1 MRLRRIWLF
10 LLYLMLTGV
19 FLTAVAGV
27 IIYIKLS
34 PQLPSIDDLR
44 DVQLQQPLRI
54 YSRDRKLLAEFGEK
68 RRTPV
73 SIDEVPPL
81 MIKAF
86 LAAEDDSFAEELPA
100 EVEQLET
107 QLEQL
112 ELSSLLGGPHDQAG
126 AL

>member
-1 MRLRRIWLF
+1 M
-10 LLYLMLTGV
+10 
-19 FLTAVAGV
+19 AGV
-27 IIYIKLS
+27 IIYMNVA

-73 SIDEVPPL
+73 SIDDVLPL

-86 LAAEDDSFAEELPA
+86 PAAEDDSFFRHSGWISPA
-100 EVEQLET
+100 
-107 QLEQL
+107 
-112 ELSSLLGGPHDQAG
+112 
-126 AL
+126 